1 MPIWSVLTLIST
13 VLGFENHGSKTW
25 IAAFAEGPDSV
36 ACCARGVALI
46 EEKRMEAE
54 VLLIL
59 KPGVGCGSKLRISK

>member
-1 MPIWSVLTLIST
+1 M
-13 VLGFENHGSKTW
+13 LGFENRGSKTW

-36 ACCARGVALI
+36 ACCARGIALI

-59 KPGVGCGSKLRISK
+59 KRVRAWDVDPS